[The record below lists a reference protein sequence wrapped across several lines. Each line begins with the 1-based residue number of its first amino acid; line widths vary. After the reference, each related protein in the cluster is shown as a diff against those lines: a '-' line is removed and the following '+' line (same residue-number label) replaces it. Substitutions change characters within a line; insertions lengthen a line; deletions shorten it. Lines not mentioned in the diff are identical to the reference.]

1 VFFQES
7 EHQGSPPMGMS
18 LLPWRKGRS
27 GTGTS
32 ALAALAVVAILT
44 VVELH
49 GRGGRAVLDAA
60 QAKSAASSLTVYD
73 SAVGRSVL
81 EAEREVDTLFVQL
94 SKAQTHLNHL
104 ANKVLEGAKP
114 GKASKLA
121 RPLAAGTKLH
131 QSAHVVHVEEALDQS
146 IAEAKANVDRLSHA
160 LRDAEAKLNTQVAFI
175 VDAHPADRKK
185 LPAGVQGPPIALAH
199 KARASQLAE
208 QPPVAASG
216 DKAGFPSHAAE
227 RRNVRAAYRKFFKLK
242 GAKEDAAKA
251 KEAKEASEGVDVT
264 PYSDCKGT
272 ACHVQIYMNL
282 QTPTVDYTALTG
294 KHYLPSLRKLRKTVR
309 ERGRLSLE
317 DTRQAVEKKPN
328 EQPFKFE
335 WQRPGAE
342 HVEIGGEK
350 RNGKRCDEPP
360 VSVRACLVRGYRTE
374 FAVRFARRRA
384 LTRPHLH
391 VLILAQ
397 DWRAHRDPC
406 QRQAPKDARRHGVR
420 RAALGCEPRRAS
432 RQKQDR

>member
-1 VFFQES
+1 MRRHE
-7 EHQGSPPMGMS
+7 
-18 LLPWRKGRS
+18 GRR

-32 ALAALAVVAILT
+32 ALAALAVVAIVT

-49 GRGGRAVLDAA
+49 GRGGRTVLDTA
-60 QAKSAASSLTVYD
+60 QAKSAASSSLTVYD

-104 ANKVLEGAKP
+104 ANKVLEGAKL
-114 GKASKLA
+114 GKPSKLA
-121 RPLAAGTKLH
+121 RPLAATKLH

-146 IAEAKANVDRLSHA
+146 IAQAKANVDRLSRA
-160 LRDAEAKLNTQVAFI
+160 LRDAEAKLNTRVAFI

-185 LPAGVQGPPIALAH
+185 PPAGVQGPPIALAH

-208 QPPVAASG
+208 QPSVAASG

-227 RRNVRAAYRKFFKLK
+227 RRHVRAAYRKFFKLQE
-242 GAKEDAAKA
+242 AKEDAAKA

-294 KHYLPSLRKLRKTVR
+294 KHYLPSLRKLRQTVR

-328 EQPFKFE
+328 EQPYKFE

-342 HVEIGGEK
+342 HVEIGGQK
-350 RNGKRCDEPP
+350 KNGKRCGCEPP
-360 VSVRACLVRGYRTE
+360 VFLRACLGRGYRTA
-374 FAVRFARRRA
+374 FMVRFARA
-384 LTRPHLH
+384 
-391 VLILAQ
+391 
-397 DWRAHRDPC
+397 C
-406 QRQAPKDARRHGVR
+406 
-420 RAALGCEPRRAS
+420 S
-432 RQKQDR
+432 